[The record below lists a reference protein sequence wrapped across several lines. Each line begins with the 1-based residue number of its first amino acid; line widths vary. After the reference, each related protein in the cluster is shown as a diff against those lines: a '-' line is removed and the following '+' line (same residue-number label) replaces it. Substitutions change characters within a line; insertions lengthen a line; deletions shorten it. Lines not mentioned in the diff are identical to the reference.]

1 MELNT
6 NQPNGKRTDYLSWD
20 EYFMSIALLSSMRSK
35 DPVTQVGACIINQDK
50 KIVGIGYNGMPTG
63 LSDDE
68 MPWGKS
74 SDNQLENKYFFV
86 CHAELNA
93 VLNRNHATSTGC
105 ILYATMF
112 PCNECAKVLIQ
123 AGIKEV
129 IYFSDKKKGTPANEA
144 SKTMFTKAGILFR
157 QFQPTGR
164 QIHIDLSSLE
174 KDE

>member
-1 MELNT
+1 M
-6 NQPNGKRTDYLSWD
+6 
-20 EYFMSIALLSSMRSK
+20 
-35 DPVTQVGACIINQDK
+35 
-50 KIVGIGYNGMPTG
+50 
-63 LSDDE
+63 
-68 MPWGKS
+68 
-74 SDNQLENKYFFV
+74 

-157 QFQPTGR
+157 YVLNY
-164 QIHIDLSSLE
+164 QITISGNSNRLDV
-174 KDE
+174 KYI

>member
-1 MELNT
+1 MDATQLSK
-6 NQPNGKRTDYLSWD
+6 KRTDYLSWD
-20 EYFMSIALLSSMRSK
+20 EYFMSIALLSAMRSK

-50 KIVGIGYNGMPTG
+50 KIVGIGYNGMPMG

-105 ILYATMF
+105 TLYATMF

-129 IYFSDKKKGTPANEA
+129 VYFSDKQKGTPTNEA
-144 SKTMFTKAGILFR
+144 SKCMLTKAGIRFR
-157 QFQPTGR
+157 QFQPTAR
-164 QIHIDLSSLE
+164 QIKIDLSNLSDD
-174 KDE
+174 K